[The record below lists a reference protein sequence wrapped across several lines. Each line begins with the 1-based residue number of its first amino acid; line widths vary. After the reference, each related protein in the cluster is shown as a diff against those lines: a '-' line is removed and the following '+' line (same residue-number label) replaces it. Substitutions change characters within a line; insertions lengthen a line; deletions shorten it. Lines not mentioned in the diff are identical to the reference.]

1 MKLTESERAE
11 KVREMN
17 DEVSALE
24 ARLVVLRSRVAE
36 AEEAY
41 EMATIARATR
51 QDDLE
56 EAEDAMDQLALIL
69 EGLEMRLRELE
80 REYDNLLAEVSALSG
95 LTYDGESLMP
105 DAYEGDAD

>member
-1 MKLTESERAE
+1 
-11 KVREMN
+11 
-17 DEVSALE
+17 
-24 ARLVVLRSRVAE
+24 
-36 AEEAY
+36 
-41 EMATIARATR
+41 MATIARATR